1 MNDDKINK
9 RIAKMLELSNAE
21 LDKRLKS
28 FEDDLVKSYKQ
39 ALIEIQSKIA
49 KMYEKYGDSA
59 TYADFHEYNRLTNIQ
74 RSLAD
79 LVKNVTQKSIATT
92 KEYLTTFVKESYY
105 STGFAVET
113 TLNMGM
119 GFGPL
124 DENII
129 KASVMDTLSRI
140 KWEDRFIA
148 HSQKLVMDI
157 NQEITQGLIQ
167 GKGYAKVAKAIT
179 ERTGVAASR
188 SVLIA
193 RTESHRCQ
201 TVGHNLAFDQ
211 VDEAATEEGFSA
223 DKVWNATLDQKTRDD
238 HAGADGQVADEEG
251 LFHLSSGAVGEGPG
265 LMGNAADDCNCR
277 CTAGIQIR
285 GFEPTMRKDNTTKTN
300 ISNMTYGEWK
310 KGLEKK

>member
-9 RIAKMLELSNAE
+9 RIAKMLELSNEE

-28 FEDDLVKSYKQ
+28 FEADLVKSYKQ
-39 ALIEIQSKIA
+39 ALKEIQSKIA

-59 TYADFHEYNRLTNIQ
+59 TYADYHEYNRLSNIQ
-74 RSLAD
+74 QKLAD
-79 LVKNVTQKSIATT
+79 LVKNVTQESIATT
-92 KEYLTTFVKESYY
+92 KDYLTTFVNESYY

-113 TLNMGM
+113 TLNMGL
-119 GFGPL
+119 GFGLL

-129 KASVMDTLSRI
+129 KASVMDNLSKI
-140 KWEDRFIA
+140 KWEERFMA

-157 NQEITQGLIQ
+157 NHEITQGLIQ

-179 ERTGVAASR
+179 ERTGVTASR

-201 TVGHNLAFDQ
+201 SIGNNLAFDQ
-211 VDEAATEEGFSA
+211 VDEAASEEGFMTE
-223 DKVWNATLDQKTRDD
+223 KVWNATLDQKTRDD
-238 HAGADGQVADEEG
+238 HAGADGQVADEDG
-251 LFHLSSGAVGEGPG
+251 MFHLSSGAVGEGPG

-277 CTAGIQIR
+277 CTSVIQVK
-285 GFEPTMRKDNTTKTN
+285 GFEPTMRKDNTTKAN
-300 ISNMTYGEWK
+300 ISSMTYSEWK
-310 KGLEKK
+310 KGLF